1 MKYHKRLL
9 DVELAPVTGTYGLAA
24 PTWGYYTSGAHRL
37 GLEELW
43 VGRLGLGKLGA
54 DNP

>member
-24 PTWGYYTSGAHRL
+24 PTWADRGSGADRL
-37 GLEELW
+37 GLEEPW
-43 VGRLGLGKLGA
+43 VGRLGLGKPGA